1 MNKSQSHILNQ
12 PSPLNR
18 SLLDRHIEDFLEY
31 LEIERNCSQL
41 TIRNYRHYLER
52 FSFWMKANF
61 PNLKLYDLDLE
72 NIKKYR
78 VFLARFVNKQGL
90 PLKRITQNYHLI
102 ALRSL
107 FKFLVKANPWLK
119 TKL

>member
-1 MNKSQSHILNQ
+1 MKNRQALARHFAKLGYRVGAEIGVCTGYYSNILCQ
-12 PSPLNR
+12 
-18 SLLDRHIEDFLEY
+18 
-31 LEIERNCSQL
+31 
-41 TIRNYRHYLER
+41 TI
-52 FSFWMKANF
+52 

-107 FKFLVKANPWLK
+107 FKFLVKRDIRTLAPEKIELPK
-119 TKL
+119 AE